1 MQRKSAVTVKPT
13 TSVSSR
19 ELSEDDENE
28 AETELTENMQPA
40 DAKRV
45 RR

>member
-19 ELSEDDENE
+19 DLSEDDENE